1 MLRDGLDTL
10 KVVIPQM
17 DAGSVEMILDQLSE
31 YKLPDDAAGVIAEL
45 NKLLRIL
52 DWDRM
57 EEVIK
62 AN

>member
-45 NKLLRIL
+45 NKLFRIL
-52 DWDRM
+52 DWDKM